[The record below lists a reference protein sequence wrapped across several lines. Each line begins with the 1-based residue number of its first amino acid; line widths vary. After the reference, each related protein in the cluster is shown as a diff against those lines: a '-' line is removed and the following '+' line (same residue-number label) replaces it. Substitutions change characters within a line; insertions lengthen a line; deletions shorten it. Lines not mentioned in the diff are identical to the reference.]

1 MDWMA
6 CHHYISVAPPSEA
19 FAAMQAHI
27 ESSTTSVTF
36 LNVDLNVILRD
47 DFRSAFSEEELVIFH
62 ISQGNEESLLY
73 AIW

>member
-1 MDWMA
+1 
-6 CHHYISVAPPSEA
+6 
-19 FAAMQAHI
+19 MQAHI

-47 DFRSAFSEEELVIFH
+47 DFRSAFSEEEMMIFH

-73 AIW
+73 AVW